1 MSIESVL
8 AVITLPL
15 IGKFFVLTV
24 VFWFVWQLFKLNN
37 NPNNTFT
44 FSDLFV
50 DPTTGKSGGSQMR
63 INLAFIASTGILLYF
78 SLNDKLS
85 EWFFSAYLLAFIGDR
100 ISSRIST
107 PKDPASK

>member
-1 MSIESVL
+1 MSIEAFL
-8 AVITLPL
+8 AGITLPI
-15 IGKFFVLTV
+15 IGKFFALAV
-24 VFWFVWQLFKLNN
+24 VFWFIWQLYKLNN
-37 NPNNTFT
+37 NPNNTFS

-50 DPTTGKSGGSQMR
+50 DESGKAGNSKMR

-78 SLNDKLS
+78 SFNDKLS

-107 PKDPASK
+107 PKDPAPK

>member
-8 AVITLPL
+8 AIITLPL
-15 IGKFFVLTV
+15 IGKFFALAL
-24 VFWFVWQLFKLNN
+24 VFWFVWELYKLNN
-37 NPNNTFT
+37 NPNNTFA

-50 DPTTGKSGGSQMR
+50 DPVSGKSGGSQMR
-63 INLAFIASTGILLYF
+63 VNLAFIASTGILLYF
-78 SLNDKLS
+78 SFNDKLS